1 MTLTINLSTY
11 ARITMTN
18 FIKKDEIKNNWL
30 LIDAKNAIVGRL
42 AAYISKALRG
52 KNKNQYTPHMD
63 NGDFVIVTNIE
74 KIKMVIFYAVL
85 IYLMNVV
92 FWIFD

>member
-1 MTLTINLSTY
+1 METALAILMICLGGYLLLSSPS
-11 ARITMTN
+11 ILFN
-18 FIKKDEIKNNWL
+18 FNW
-30 LIDAKNAIVGRL
+30 
-42 AAYISKALRG
+42 
-52 KNKNQYTPHMD
+52 NQK
-63 NGDFVIVTNIE
+63 TNIE

>member
-1 MTLTINLSTY
+1 MEVALAILMICLGAYLLLTSPSTLF
-11 ARITMTN
+11 N
-18 FIKKDEIKNNWL
+18 FNW
-30 LIDAKNAIVGRL
+30 
-42 AAYISKALRG
+42 
-52 KNKNQYTPHMD
+52 NQK
-63 NGDFVIVTNIE
+63 TNIE

>member
-1 MTLTINLSTY
+1 METALAILMICLGAYLLLTSSSILF
-11 ARITMTN
+11 N
-18 FIKKDEIKNNWL
+18 FNW
-30 LIDAKNAIVGRL
+30 
-42 AAYISKALRG
+42 
-52 KNKNQYTPHMD
+52 NQK
-63 NGDFVIVTNIE
+63 TNIE

>member
-1 MTLTINLSTY
+1 METALAILMIVLGAYLLLTSSSILF
-11 ARITMTN
+11 N
-18 FIKKDEIKNNWL
+18 FNW
-30 LIDAKNAIVGRL
+30 
-42 AAYISKALRG
+42 
-52 KNKNQYTPHMD
+52 NQK
-63 NGDFVIVTNIE
+63 TNIE

>member
-1 MTLTINLSTY
+1 LGVKI
-11 ARITMTN
+11 
-18 FIKKDEIKNNWL
+18 
-30 LIDAKNAIVGRL
+30 ID
-42 AAYISKALRG
+42 RG
-52 KNKNQYTPHMD
+52 KMETALAILMIGLGAYLLLTSSSTLFNFNWNQK
-63 NGDFVIVTNIE
+63 TNIE

>member
-1 MTLTINLSTY
+1 METALVILMIGLGAYLLLTSSSILF
-11 ARITMTN
+11 N
-18 FIKKDEIKNNWL
+18 FNW
-30 LIDAKNAIVGRL
+30 
-42 AAYISKALRG
+42 
-52 KNKNQYTPHMD
+52 NQK
-63 NGDFVIVTNIE
+63 TNIE

>member
-1 MTLTINLSTY
+1 METALAILMICLGAYLLLTSSSIL
-11 ARITMTN
+11 
-18 FIKKDEIKNNWL
+18 FDFNW
-30 LIDAKNAIVGRL
+30 
-42 AAYISKALRG
+42 
-52 KNKNQYTPHMD
+52 NQK
-63 NGDFVIVTNIE
+63 TNIE

>member
-1 MTLTINLSTY
+1 MGVKI
-11 ARITMTN
+11 
-18 FIKKDEIKNNWL
+18 
-30 LIDAKNAIVGRL
+30 ID
-42 AAYISKALRG
+42 RG
-52 KNKNQYTPHMD
+52 KMETALAILMICLGAYLLLTSSSILFNFNWNQK
-63 NGDFVIVTNIE
+63 TNIE

>member
-1 MTLTINLSTY
+1 METALAILMICLGAYLLLTSPSILFDFNW
-11 ARITMTN
+11 N
-18 FIKKDEIKNNWL
+18 KK
-30 LIDAKNAIVGRL
+30 
-42 AAYISKALRG
+42 
-52 KNKNQYTPHMD
+52 
-63 NGDFVIVTNIE
+63 TNIE

>member
-1 MTLTINLSTY
+1 METALAILMIGLGAYLLFTSSSILF
-11 ARITMTN
+11 N
-18 FIKKDEIKNNWL
+18 FNW
-30 LIDAKNAIVGRL
+30 
-42 AAYISKALRG
+42 
-52 KNKNQYTPHMD
+52 NQK
-63 NGDFVIVTNIE
+63 TNIE

>member
-1 MTLTINLSTY
+1 METALAILMIGLGAYLLLTSSSTLF
-11 ARITMTN
+11 N
-18 FIKKDEIKNNWL
+18 FNW
-30 LIDAKNAIVGRL
+30 
-42 AAYISKALRG
+42 
-52 KNKNQYTPHMD
+52 NQK
-63 NGDFVIVTNIE
+63 TNIE

>member
-1 MTLTINLSTY
+1 METALAILMIGLGAYLLLTSSSILF
-11 ARITMTN
+11 N
-18 FIKKDEIKNNWL
+18 FNW
-30 LIDAKNAIVGRL
+30 
-42 AAYISKALRG
+42 
-52 KNKNQYTPHMD
+52 NQK
-63 NGDFVIVTNIE
+63 TNIE

>member
-1 MTLTINLSTY
+1 METALAILMIGLGAYLLLTSPSIL
-11 ARITMTN
+11 
-18 FIKKDEIKNNWL
+18 FDFNW
-30 LIDAKNAIVGRL
+30 
-42 AAYISKALRG
+42 
-52 KNKNQYTPHMD
+52 NQK
-63 NGDFVIVTNIE
+63 TNIE

>member
-1 MTLTINLSTY
+1 MEAALAILMIGLGAYLLLTSSSILF
-11 ARITMTN
+11 N
-18 FIKKDEIKNNWL
+18 FNW
-30 LIDAKNAIVGRL
+30 
-42 AAYISKALRG
+42 
-52 KNKNQYTPHMD
+52 NQK
-63 NGDFVIVTNIE
+63 TNIE

>member
-1 MTLTINLSTY
+1 MEAALAILMICLGAYLLLTSPSTLF
-11 ARITMTN
+11 N
-18 FIKKDEIKNNWL
+18 FNW
-30 LIDAKNAIVGRL
+30 
-42 AAYISKALRG
+42 
-52 KNKNQYTPHMD
+52 NQK
-63 NGDFVIVTNIE
+63 TNIE

>member
-1 MTLTINLSTY
+1 METALAILMICLGAYLLLTSPSTLF
-11 ARITMTN
+11 N
-18 FIKKDEIKNNWL
+18 FNW
-30 LIDAKNAIVGRL
+30 
-42 AAYISKALRG
+42 
-52 KNKNQYTPHMD
+52 NQK
-63 NGDFVIVTNIE
+63 TNIE

>member
-1 MTLTINLSTY
+1 MESTFIHALTHHKLRC
-11 ARITMTN
+11 RIKVPK
-18 FIKKDEIKNNWL
+18 FS
-30 LIDAKNAIVGRL
+30 A
-42 AAYISKALRG
+42 RG
-52 KNKNQYTPHMD
+52 KMETALAILMIGLGAYLLLTSSSILFNFNWNQK
-63 NGDFVIVTNIE
+63 TNIE

>member
-1 MTLTINLSTY
+1 METSLAILMIGLGAYLLLTSSSILF
-11 ARITMTN
+11 N
-18 FIKKDEIKNNWL
+18 FNW
-30 LIDAKNAIVGRL
+30 
-42 AAYISKALRG
+42 
-52 KNKNQYTPHMD
+52 NQK
-63 NGDFVIVTNIE
+63 TNIE

>member
-1 MTLTINLSTY
+1 METALAILMIGLGAYLLLTSPSILF
-11 ARITMTN
+11 N
-18 FIKKDEIKNNWL
+18 FNW
-30 LIDAKNAIVGRL
+30 
-42 AAYISKALRG
+42 
-52 KNKNQYTPHMD
+52 NQK
-63 NGDFVIVTNIE
+63 TNIE